1 MSDHALRASVTACH
15 HGSVTTPVWSVQLKG
30 PTSLAYASLHP
41 LHERGTS
48 MTSNRRMKLTPQSLR
63 ALLKTLQ
70 LLWSSQSLPINRA
83 PTALLSAHSI
93 SLTDSAYR

>member
-1 MSDHALRASVTACH
+1 
-15 HGSVTTPVWSVQLKG
+15 
-30 PTSLAYASLHP
+30 
-41 LHERGTS
+41 